1 MNYKEMLG
9 EYSFNMFNQ
18 GFWSNSDLE
27 ELSDFFSP
35 SSIEDRILL
44 ALANQVIY
52 EYLKK
57 LWTHKKV

>member
-18 GFWSNSDLE
+18 GFWSNSDRE